1 MKGRDNAS
9 TYIIRLDTL
18 LNNISLVIYG
28 AKRERIIKLNAPVIK
43 LKNTEALSI
52 YLVSVLESF
61 SNSSEITFVVERLI
75 PELATV
81 IPKKYIDEISPNTPN
96 VSEPI
101 LFATY
106 ISNKEDITFVIN
118 EVKINMILFTKNVW
132 DFFKL
137 IHLKQYM
144 KRWVLVWNNILLIYL
159 QK

>member
-118 EVKINMILFTKNVW
+118 EVKINMILFTKNV
-132 DFFKL
+132 
-137 IHLKQYM
+137 
-144 KRWVLVWNNILLIYL
+144 
-159 QK
+159 

>member
-118 EVKINMILFTKNVW
+118 EVKINMILLTKNV
-132 DFFKL
+132 
-137 IHLKQYM
+137 
-144 KRWVLVWNNILLIYL
+144 
-159 QK
+159 

>member
-28 AKRERIIKLNAPVIK
+28 AKRDKIIKLNTPVIK
-43 LKNTEALSI
+43 LKKIEALSI

-61 SNSSEITFVVERLI
+61 SNSSEITLVVERLI

-118 EVKINMILFTKNVW
+118 EVKINIILFTKNV
-132 DFFKL
+132 
-137 IHLKQYM
+137 
-144 KRWVLVWNNILLIYL
+144 
-159 QK
+159 